1 MGIFKRDYNYNP
13 YFFNKIQ
20 PVGGIKFNPRSI
32 VKGDGYEACLR
43 IYDFPTSVD
52 EFWLGKLIDIKDVTV
67 TIDVETE
74 DRSKA
79 LQSLNSAISENV
91 DRANSLK
98 NNIDIIEA
106 NNATSILM
114 GLVNDITSRDE
125 VIKLVTIRYYLS
137 AKTEI
142 ELEEKI
148 KELLESA
155 EDEDK
160 SRQSQTAD
168 DEAMPPPP
176 PPPQATPKPSRKR
189 PKRSRR

>member
-137 AKTEI
+137 ARGSVRKMRI
-142 ELEEKI
+142 
-148 KELLESA
+148 SHV
-155 EDEDK
+155 K
-160 SRQSQTAD
+160 SIFPADTNGLQTF
-168 DEAMPPPP
+168 
-176 PPPQATPKPSRKR
+176 
-189 PKRSRR
+189 

>member
-114 GLVNDITSRDE
+114 GLVNDITSRLIFSIMTGQGE
-125 VIKLVTIRYYLS
+125 LITTGLTESSEGAVKFIISLVGIMCFWCGVMKDR
-137 AKTEI
+137 
-142 ELEEKI
+142 
-148 KELLESA
+148 
-155 EDEDK
+155 K
-160 SRQSQTAD
+160 SVV
-168 DEAMPPPP
+168 
-176 PPPQATPKPSRKR
+176 
-189 PKRSRR
+189 